1 MLNKFTF
8 ILFLVLLVTSVMNVF
23 TDFNDAAVFHYKT
36 VVVEKGDT
44 IWNIAAKHTTQQED
58 IRNVIA
64 VIKQANNLD
73 HSVQIYPGQ
82 TLRIPV
88 KDSSGWAS
96 IEKEAAIR

>member
-8 ILFLVLLVTSVMNVF
+8 IFFLVLLATSVADVF
-23 TDFNDAAVFHYKT
+23 TDFNEEAVVHYKT

-44 IWNIAAKHTTQQED
+44 IWNIAAKHSTQQED

-64 VIKQANNLD
+64 AIKQANQLD

-88 KDSSGWAS
+88 ADSSGWAS
-96 IEKEAAIR
+96 IRQKE

>member
-8 ILFLVLLVTSVMNVF
+8 IFFLVLLATSVVDVF
-23 TDFNDAAVFHYKT
+23 TDFNEEAVVHYKT

-44 IWNIAAKHTTQQED
+44 IWNIAAKHTTQQDD

-64 VIKQANNLD
+64 MIKQANHLD
-73 HSVQIYPGQ
+73 QSVQIYPGQ

-88 KDSSGWAS
+88 ADSSGWAS
-96 IEKEAAIR
+96 IRQKE